1 MKIKTKLS
9 HIGVAIIVLG
19 SIIGLCKVL
28 AINHEYSRL
37 IKSSS
42 AITQTHAN
50 TSTGLND
57 DNSNNNTYST
67 TTKQTT
73 TKAAT
78 SNVTNKVTT
87 TTTTTTKAITTTKET
102 LPLELESCNIPYGD
116 TSFHSYMDYKCIT
129 NSNSQQYKLQQMCW
143 TDSQGI
149 RRQGDDVCVALGSYY
164 GTNIGDRYLITTD
177 TGNSYTAVLAD
188 CKADMHTDA
197 NNQYREAGYG
207 SKNIVE
213 FIVDSNCLSGEVLL
227 SGNIGTYNNY
237 SGNITS
243 IQRISDRSK

>member
-1 MKIKTKLS
+1 MKFKTKLS

-19 SIIGLCKVL
+19 LIIGLCKVL

-37 IKSSS
+37 VKSSS
-42 AITQTHAN
+42 TITQTHAN

-67 TTKQTT
+67 TTKQAT

-78 SNVTNKVTT
+78 SNVTNKV

-129 NSNSQQYKLQQMCW
+129 NTNSQQYKFQQMCW

-149 RRQGDDVCVALGSYY
+149 RRQGNDVCIALGSYY

-213 FIVDSNCLSGEVLL
+213 FIVDSNCLSGDVLL

-243 IQRISDRSK
+243 IQKISEGGK

>member
-1 MKIKTKLS
+1 MKFKTKLS

-37 IKSSS
+37 TKSSS

-67 TTKQTT
+67 TTKQAT
-73 TKAAT
+73 TKAAA
-78 SNVTNKVTT
+78 SNVTNKV

-149 RRQGDDVCVALGSYY
+149 RRQGDDVCIALGSYY

-188 CKADMHTDA
+188 CKADIHTDA

-213 FIVDSNCLSGEVLL
+213 FIVDSNCLSGDVLF

>member
-9 HIGVAIIVLG
+9 HIGVAIIILG

-37 IKSSS
+37 VKSSS
-42 AITQTHAN
+42 VITQTHAY

-78 SNVTNKVTT
+78 SNVT
-87 TTTTTTKAITTTKET
+87 TTTTTKAVITTKET

-149 RRQGDDVCVALGSYY
+149 RRQGNDVCIALGSYY

-188 CKADMHTDA
+188 CKADIHTDA
-197 NNQYREAGYG
+197 NNQYREAGHG

-213 FIVDSNCLSGEVLL
+213 FIVDSNCLSGDVLL

-243 IQRISDRSK
+243 IQRILDRSK

>member
-1 MKIKTKLS
+1 MKFKTKLS
-9 HIGVAIIVLG
+9 HIGVTIIVLG

-37 IKSSS
+37 VKSSS

-67 TTKQTT
+67 TTTKQTT

-78 SNVTNKVTT
+78 SNVTNKVI
-87 TTTTTTKAITTTKET
+87 TTTTTKAITTTKET

-149 RRQGDDVCVALGSYY
+149 RRQGDDVCIALGSYY

-213 FIVDSNCLSGEVLL
+213 FIVDSNCLSGEVLF

>member
-1 MKIKTKLS
+1 MKFKTKLGYV
-9 HIGVAIIVLG
+9 GVAIIVLG
-19 SIIGLCKVL
+19 LIIGLCKVL
-28 AINHEYSRL
+28 TINKEYAKL
-37 IKSSS
+37 VKSSS
-42 AITQTHAN
+42 TITQTHAD
-50 TSTGLND
+50 TSASLND
-57 DNSNNNTYST
+57 DSSNNNTYSTT

-78 SNVTNKVTT
+78 SNVTSKV

-149 RRQGDDVCVALGSYY
+149 RRQGNDVCIALGSYY

-188 CKADMHTDA
+188 CKADIHTDA

-213 FIVDSNCLSGEVLL
+213 FIVDSNCLSGDVLF

-237 SGNITS
+237 SGNIIS
-243 IQRISDRSK
+243 IQKISEGGK